1 MSLILVI
8 HHDADLYG
16 ADQSLLRASRALK
29 SNGHTPVVV
38 VPHDGPLVPLLRA
51 EGLEVHIGPVGK
63 LTRQLLRPAGL
74 LRLMKNLLATVR
86 FLDAAVAGRP
96 VGLVYVN
103 SVAAIGGGLW
113 AKLRNVPRLWHV
125 REIVVAPKLA
135 AAGFPWLLEKLGGW
149 CVCNSAATR
158 QWLTGQRPAL
168 ANRSSV
174 LWNGIESVASPPA
187 EAVADFRRRL
197 GLLPH
202 HTVVTL
208 VGRINRWKG
217 QGVFVEAAALLRA
230 QGGHAD
236 TRFLIVG
243 DVADEQHHFRES
255 MLQQIQAVGLQ
266 ETVLWHPFTPAV
278 DVVWAASD
286 IAVVPSIEPEP
297 FGRVAIE
304 AMAQGLPVV
313 AANHGGLAEI
323 VLPGSTGLLVEP
335 GSAPALA
342 AAIGQLVRD
351 PLERQRLGAAGQ
363 MRQSQDFTQA
373 QHDRQL
379 MALIA
384 AQTQAVPR
392 TQPAGII
399 QP

>member
-16 ADQSLLRASRALK
+16 ADQSLLRAARALK
-29 SNGHTPVVV
+29 SSSLTPVVV

-63 LTRQLLRPAGL
+63 LTRQLLSPAGL
-74 LRLMKNLLATVR
+74 PRLIKNLFATIR
-86 FLDAAVAGRP
+86 FLDRAVAGRP
-96 VGLVYVN
+96 VRLVYIN

-113 AKLRNVPRLWHV
+113 AKLRRVPRLWHV
-125 REIVVAPKLA
+125 REIVVAPRLA
-135 AAGFPWLLEKLGGW
+135 AAGFPWLLDKLGGW

-168 ANRSSV
+168 ASRSSV
-174 LWNGIESVASPPA
+174 LWNGIEPVVSPAP
-187 EAVADFRRRL
+187 EAVAAFRAKLRF
-197 GLLPH
+197 LPH

-217 QGVFVEAAALLRA
+217 QGVLIQAAALLRA

-243 DVADEQHHFRES
+243 DVADEQHHFRET
-255 MLQQIQAVGLQ
+255 MLQQIQAAGLQ
-266 ETVLWHPFTPAV
+266 GSVLWHPFTPDV
-278 DVVWAASD
+278 DLVWAASD

-304 AMAQGLPVV
+304 AMAHGLPVV
-313 AANHGGLAEI
+313 AAHHGGLAEI
-323 VLPGSTGLLVEP
+323 VQAPTTGLLVEP

-342 AAIGQLVRD
+342 AAIDQLVRD
-351 PLERQRLGAAGQ
+351 PQERQRMGTAGRT
-363 MRQSQDFTQA
+363 RQSQEFTQV

-384 AQTQAVPR
+384 QQTDTAPR
-392 TQPAGII
+392 ALPAGII